1 MYEQLTNEEKMVVNS
16 EVANSKK
23 STGMAYLLWFF
34 LGVFGIHRFYLNRK
48 GSAIALLALFVTGW
62 ITSVILIGFLF
73 LFIGGIWL
81 FVDLFLV
88 AGMVRVEN
96 EKLTTSFSQKI
107 YNRRNGMEF

>member
-16 EVANSKK
+16 EVANHKK
-23 STGMAYLLWFF
+23 GTGMAYLLWFF

-96 EKLTTSFSQKI
+96 ERLTTSFAQKM
-107 YNRRNGMEF
+107 YNGRNDLEF

>member
-1 MYEQLTNEEKMVVNS
+1 MYERLTNEEKMVVNS
-16 EVANSKK
+16 EVANHKK

-81 FVDLFLV
+81 FIDLFLV

-96 EKLTTSFSQKI
+96 ERLMTSFAQKM
-107 YNRRNGMEF
+107 YNGREDLDF

>member
-16 EVANSKK
+16 EVANHKK
-23 STGMAYLLWFF
+23 SVGMAYLLWFF

-96 EKLTTSFSQKI
+96 ERLTTSFAQKM
-107 YNRRNGMEF
+107 YNGRNDLEF